1 MYRSTKKYL
10 RNGKMAYKR
19 TCVGLMNE
27 FESDVDSETES
38 GMVYNVDET
47 KTGASD
53 TAVPNKEASEITSN
67 ENDSDTNSDLL
78 EMEATNNRCLMSNDI
93 DETINAACL
102 ILYAIKAGINRAKV
116 SMLFKMF
123 QVCKI
128 KQL

>member
-1 MYRSTKKYL
+1 
-10 RNGKMAYKR
+10 
-19 TCVGLMNE
+19 MNE
-27 FESDVDSETES
+27 FESDVSEWESSDVDSETES

-78 EMEATNNRCLMSNDI
+78 EMEATNNRCLMSNGI